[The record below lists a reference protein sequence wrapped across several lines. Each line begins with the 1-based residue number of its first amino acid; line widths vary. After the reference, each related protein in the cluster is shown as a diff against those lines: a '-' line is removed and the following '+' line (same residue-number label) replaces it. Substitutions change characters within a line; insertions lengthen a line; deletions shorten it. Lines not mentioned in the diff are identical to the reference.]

1 MLIWRVNVASQTL
14 RREPAPETYERLGGR
29 GLLAQILVD
38 EVDAT
43 CDPLGPANKLIFAPG
58 LLVGHML
65 SSCDRISVGGKSPL
79 TGGMKE
85 SNAGGRTG
93 LQLTHLGIKAL
104 ILEGEP
110 ADPGLWVLRIDADGA
125 QFEPAGDLAG
135 LGVYETARRLYER
148 YGPKVAMALIG
159 PGGEMRLSAAGI
171 QNLDKDRVPSR
182 INARGGL
189 GAVMAAKGLKAIVID
204 ASGGAKPPIAD
215 PAAFRAA
222 QKAYNQALMAVP
234 QTKSYADYGTAGM
247 APCATASAA
256 CPRATSPRASS
267 RRSRRS
273 AATPCATCCCAAG
286 AKAKPP
292 MPVWPAAPSAVPT
305 SSAGRT
311 AKRSCRRW
319 STRRSA

>member
-1 MLIWRVNVASQTL
+1 MLIWRVNVATQTL
-14 RREPAPETYERLGGR
+14 RREPAPATYERLGGR

-38 EVDAT
+38 EIDAT

-79 TGGMKE
+79 TGGVKE

-110 ADPGLWVLRIDADGA
+110 AAPGLWVLRIDADGA
-125 QFEPAGDLAG
+125 QFEPAGDLVG
-135 LGVYETARRLYER
+135 LGVYETGRLLYER
-148 YGPKVAMALIG
+148 FGPKVAVALIG

-171 QNLDKDRVPSR
+171 QNADKERVPSR

-189 GAVMAAKGLKAIVID
+189 GALMAAKGLKAIVID

-222 QKAYNQALMAVP
+222 AEGLQPGAHGRA
-234 QTKSYADYGTAGM
+234 ADQELRGLRYRGHGRHVQRLRRPAHAQLFRGPVRGGRGDQRRRL
-247 APCATASAA
+247 ARPVVAS
-256 CPRATSPRASS
+256 R
-267 RRSRRS
+267 
-273 AATPCATCCCAAG
+273 G
-286 AKAKPP
+286 
-292 MPVWPAAPSAVPT
+292 
-305 SSAGRT
+305 
-311 AKRSCRRW
+311 
-319 STRRSA
+319 